1 MQNDPTLNATL
12 LPLIERFFAETD
24 FSAATRRAVRADLL
38 KFGRWYCEA
47 NKEPFD
53 PKRTTMRDVADWRD
67 WMRRTQ
73 NQSVSTVNRGL
84 VSVRRFF
91 GWLQGQNL
99 IVSSPAAGVK
109 DLRRQELAP
118 KTLDRAVIRKLLREA
133 AARQDIRAATIF
145 TMLLYCGFRVGELV
159 DLHVSDLIISERSGV
174 AHIRNAKGNKSR
186 QVPLPLPARRA
197 IGEYLE
203 CRGASAHPQLLVG
216 KRGPLT
222 TQGVRD
228 LFSKYSAIV
237 GVRIHPHLLR
247 HAFAREFL
255 ASNQNDL
262 VGLASVLGH
271 ENLNTTK
278 IYCARTA
285 SQLCDAAENVTF

>member
-1 MQNDPTLNATL
+1 MQNEAPLHAAL
-12 LPLIERFFAETD
+12 LPLVERFCTETD
-24 FSAATRRAVRADLL
+24 YSAASRRAVRADLV

-53 PKRTTMRDVADWRD
+53 PRRVTLRDVADWRD
-67 WMRRTQ
+67 WMRRSQ

-91 GWLQGQNL
+91 AWLQEHGH
-99 IVSSPAAGVK
+99 VGSSPAADVK
-109 DLRRQELAP
+109 DLKRQELAP

-133 AARQDIRAATIF
+133 GARQDVRATTIF
-145 TMLLYCGFRVGELV
+145 TLLLYCGFRVGELV
-159 DLHVSDLIISERSGV
+159 DLTVSDLSLSERSGV
-174 AHIRNAKGNKSR
+174 AQIRKAKGNKAR
-186 QVPLPLPARRA
+186 MVPLPLAARRA
-197 IGEYLE
+197 ISEYLQ
-203 CRGASAHPQLLVG
+203 CRGDVDQPQLLCG

-228 LFSKYSAIV
+228 LFAKYSAII

-247 HAFAREFL
+247 HCFGREFL

-262 VGLASVLGH
+262 VGLAALMGH
-271 ENLNTTK
+271 ENLNTTRR
-278 IYCARTA
+278 YVARTTE
-285 SQLCDAAENVTF
+285 QLCDAAENMTF